1 MKMKK
6 FLRQNK
12 TFFAII
18 IGALIIGAAIYFSSG
33 QVNNNDGKANDFSKN
48 REGEC
53 AEIPNLPDGAEK
65 LVTKVID
72 GDTFVI
78 EGGYSVR
85 ILSIDADERGYP
97 CYQEAKDK
105 LEELILNKK
114 VKLEKEEEENIDQ
127 YCRYLRHIFLTTP
140 LDDKHLTGRSENI
153 GLKLVEEGLAVAR
166 FYSETKY
173 QEEIS
178 EAEKNARENKIG
190 CKWLSYTKA
199 SNNESAFAETLDDK
213 NFHWEKLTSESTGM
227 EIVSACEARNYLG
240 EEIIIQGKI
249 ADAYCSKTNTVFLN
263 FENAYPKQCFV
274 AVIFSSYQ
282 DKFAKDPEKYY
293 ADKIVRIK
301 GKISEYKGK
310 PQIILKN
317 PEQIEIG
324 KAN

>member
-1 MKMKK
+1 MKN

-12 TFFAII
+12 TFLAII

-33 QVNNNDGKANDFSKN
+33 QINNNGGKENNFSEN

-78 EGGYSVR
+78 EGRYSVR
-85 ILSIDADERGYP
+85 ILSIDTDERGYP

-114 VKLEKEEEENIDQ
+114 VKLEKEEEDVDQ
-127 YCRYLRHIFLTTP
+127 YCRYLRHIFLS
-140 LDDKHLTGRSENI
+140 DENV

-190 CKWLSYTKA
+190 CKWSSYTKA
-199 SNNESAFAETLDDK
+199 SGNKSSFANTSEDK
-213 NFHWEKLTSESTGM
+213 NFHWEKLTSELNEM
-227 EIVSACEARNYLG
+227 EIVGACESKNYLG

-249 ADAYCSKTNTVFLN
+249 ASAYCSKTNTVFLN
-263 FENAYPKQCFV
+263 FGSAYPKQCFV
-274 AVIFSSYQ
+274 AVIFNSYQ
-282 DKFAKDPEKYY
+282 DKFVKNPEKYY
-293 ADKIVRIK
+293 ADKTVRIK
-301 GKISEYKGK
+301 GKISEYKGE
-310 PQIILKN
+310 PQIILRN

-324 KAN
+324 KTE

>member
-1 MKMKK
+1 MKN

-18 IGALIIGAAIYFSSG
+18 IGASIIGAAIYFSSG
-33 QVNNNDGKANDFSKN
+33 QVNNNGGKVNNFSEN
-48 REGEC
+48 REGKC

-72 GDTFVI
+72 GDTFI
-78 EGGYSVR
+78 IKGGYSVR
-85 ILSIDADERGYP
+85 ILSIDTDERGYP

-105 LEELILNKK
+105 LEELILGKK
-114 VKLEKEEEENIDQ
+114 VKLEKEEKDVDQ
-127 YCRYLRHIFLTTP
+127 YCRYLRHIFLPASAEATA
-140 LDDKHLTGRSENI
+140 DRNKENI

-190 CKWLSYTKA
+190 CKWSSYTKA
-199 SNNESAFAETLDDK
+199 SGNKSSFANTSEDK
-213 NFHWEKLTSESTGM
+213 NFHWEKLTSELNEM
-227 EIVSACEARNYLG
+227 EIVGACESKNYLG

-249 ADAYCSKTNTVFLN
+249 ASAYCSKTNTVFLN
-263 FENAYPKQCFV
+263 FGSAYPKQCFV
-274 AVIFSSYQ
+274 AVIFNSYQ
-282 DKFAKDPEKYY
+282 DKFIKNPEKYY
-293 ADKIVRIK
+293 ADKTVRIK

-324 KAN
+324 TAK

>member
-1 MKMKK
+1 MKK

-12 TFFAII
+12 AFFAII
-18 IGALIIGAAIYFSSG
+18 IGSLIIGAAIYFSSG
-33 QVNNNDGKANDFSKN
+33 QTNNNGEKANNFLEN
-48 REGEC
+48 RRGEC
-53 AEIPNLPDGAEK
+53 TEIPNLSDGAEK

-72 GDTFVI
+72 GDTFAI

-85 ILSIDADERGYP
+85 ILSIDTDERGYP

-114 VKLEKEEEENIDQ
+114 VKLEKEEEEDVDQ
-127 YCRYLRHIFLTTP
+127 YCRYLRHIFLP
-140 LDDKHLTGRSENI
+140 ASSVDKDNENI
-153 GLKLVEEGLAVAR
+153 GIKLVEEGLAVAR

-190 CKWLSYTKA
+190 CKWLSYAKA
-199 SNNESAFAETLDDK
+199 TEDASASAEVTADN
-213 NFHWEKLTSESTGM
+213 NFHWEKLTFESTGM
-227 EIVSACEARNYLG
+227 EIVDACGTKNYLG

-249 ADAYCSKTNTVFLN
+249 ASAYCSKTNTVFLN
-263 FENAYPKQCFV
+263 FGSVYPKQCFV
-274 AVIFSSYQ
+274 AVIFNSYH
-282 DKFAKDPEKYY
+282 DKFVKNPEKYY
-293 ADKIVRIK
+293 ADKTVRIK

-317 PEQIEIG
+317 PKQIEIG

>member
-1 MKMKK
+1 MKK
-6 FLRQNK
+6 FLKQNK

-33 QVNNNDGKANDFSKN
+33 QINNNGEKANNFLEDRK
-48 REGEC
+48 GEC

-114 VKLEKEEEENIDQ
+114 VKLEKEEEDVDQ
-127 YCRYLRHIFLTTP
+127 YCRYLRHIFLN
-140 LDDKHLTGRSENI
+140 DENI
-153 GLKLVEEGLAVAR
+153 GIKLVEEGLTVAR

-190 CKWLSYTKA
+190 CKWSSYTKVTDDA
-199 SNNESAFAETLDDK
+199 SASVETSADK
-213 NFHWEKLTSESTGM
+213 NFHWEKLTSELTGM
-227 EIVSACEARNYLG
+227 EIVGACKAKNYLG
-240 EEIIIQGKI
+240 EEIIVQGKI
-249 ADAYCSKTNTVFLN
+249 ADGYCSKTNTVFLN
-263 FENAYPKQCFV
+263 FGSAYPKQCFV
-274 AVIFSSYQ
+274 AVIFNSYQ
-282 DKFAKDPEKYY
+282 DKFEKNPEKYY
-293 ADKIVRIK
+293 TGKTVRIK

-310 PQIILKN
+310 PQIILRN

-324 KAN
+324 KTN

>member
-1 MKMKK
+1 MKK

-33 QVNNNDGKANDFSKN
+33 QVNYNGEKANNFLEN
-48 REGEC
+48 RGGEC

-85 ILSIDADERGYP
+85 ILSIDTDERGYP

-114 VKLEKEEEENIDQ
+114 VKLEKEEEEDVDQ
-127 YCRYLRHIFLTTP
+127 YCRYLRHIFLN
-140 LDDKHLTGRSENI
+140 SENI
-153 GLKLVEEGLAVAR
+153 SLKLVEEGLAVAR

-190 CKWLSYTKA
+190 CKWSSYVKT
-199 SNNESAFAETLDDK
+199 SDDESAYSNATEDK
-213 NFHWEKLTSESTGM
+213 NFQWEKLTSELIGM
-227 EIVSACEARNYLG
+227 EIVGACEADNYLY

-249 ADAYCSKTNTVFLN
+249 ASAYCSKTNTVFLN
-263 FENAYPKQCFV
+263 FGSVYPKQCFV
-274 AVIFSSYQ
+274 AVIFNSYH
-282 DKFAKDPEKYY
+282 DKFVKDPEKYY
-293 ADKIVRIK
+293 ADKTVRIK

-324 KAN
+324 KAK